1 MKQNGFLNM
10 FINGVRRFSPT
21 LAIAGFMALCSTASA
36 KALQTNNIN
45 NNNSEWFSQEAS
57 DAISVMSLPINTQS
71 IQQEPQKIPT
81 RSKELHKIFMKF
93 VKPSDIGT
101 MGNYENDIYRQ
112 YGSYIGAALVQMEVN
127 SMAIKAFTAGDLETI
142 GKISEEARESLE
154 RSPETYYGSM
164 RENKDE
170 IDSLVC
176 NTDSLV
182 SEGLKSAYQ
191 SGKLKGESGQ
201 EVVEEICNIFRKN
214 NLLDEDGITFLLKI
228 YDIYKKESKQEEMNA
243 VARIAKKA
251 VSSSAREFILQFFG
265 RSQGTTAF
273 DEVMNGVVPKVE
285 YGSVQNFFTY

>member
-57 DAISVMSLPINTQS
+57 DAISVMTLPINTKS

-112 YGSYIGAALVQMEVN
+112 YGSYIGAALVQMEVY
-127 SMAIKAFTAGDLETI
+127 SLAVQAFTSGDLETI
-142 GKISEEARESLE
+142 GKISEEAREILE
-154 RSPETYYGSM
+154 RDPNKYYGEA
-164 RENKDE
+164 RKNKNT

-176 NTDSLV
+176 NTTELV

-214 NLLDEDGITFLLKI
+214 NLLNECDIDILLKV
-228 YDIYKKESKQEEMNA
+228 YDIIKKESKQEEMNA
-243 VARIAKKA
+243 AAAVAIMGVNMVISDEICRYIRNIVAFNKA
-251 VSSSAREFILQFFG
+251 
-265 RSQGTTAF
+265 TC
-273 DEVMNGVVPKVE
+273 VVPKIQ
-285 YGSVQNFFTY
+285 YK

>member
-10 FINGVRRFSPT
+10 FINGVRRFSPA

-36 KALQTNNIN
+36 KALQTSNIN
-45 NNNSEWFSQEAS
+45 SNNKAEWFSQEAS
-57 DAISVMSLPINTQS
+57 DAICVMSLPINTKS

-142 GKISEEARESLE
+142 GKISEEAREILE
-154 RSPETYYGSM
+154 RDPYKYYGSM

-170 IDSLVC
+170 IDKYVC
-176 NTDSLV
+176 DRDNLV

-214 NLLDEDGITFLLKI
+214 NLLDERAITILFKL
-228 YDIYKKESKQEEMNA
+228 YDIIKKESVQEEMNA
-243 VARIAKKA
+243 VANIAIA
-251 VSSSAREFILQFFG
+251 AENFSEGDFILQFFG
-265 RSQGTTAF
+265 KSQGTPAF
-273 DEVMNGVVPKVE
+273 RKAMGGVAP
-285 YGSVQNFFTY
+285 GVQYK

>member
-57 DAISVMSLPINTQS
+57 DAISVMSLPINTKS
-71 IQQEPQKIPT
+71 IQQNQEIPQTPSRQLHQIF
-81 RSKELHKIFMKF
+81 SKFQDRLPNGINSVFEF
-93 VKPSDIGT
+93 
-101 MGNYENDIYRQ
+101 ENDVYGQ

-127 SMAIKAFTAGDLETI
+127 SLAIQAFTAGDLETI

-154 RSPETYYGSM
+154 SSPETYYGSM
-164 RENKDE
+164 RENKNE
-170 IDSLVC
+170 IDKYVC
-176 NTDSLV
+176 DRDNLV

-191 SGKLKGESGQ
+191 SGEIKGESGQ

-214 NLLDEDGITFLLKI
+214 NLLDERDITILFKL
-228 YDIYKKESKQEEMNA
+228 YDNIKKESVQEEMNA
-243 VARIAKKA
+243 VAYIAKAA
-251 VSSSAREFILQFFG
+251 VNFSEGDFILQFFG
-265 RSQGTTAF
+265 KSQGTPALSEATA
-273 DEVMNGVVPKVE
+273 VTPGV
-285 YGSVQNFFTY
+285 QFQ